1 MELIIIIFLVAIIS
15 VLTYILLKGSKNSD
29 SDTLVQLTSSLTNQ
43 IQDVRKEIND
53 NSEKSRVEIESKLKT
68 INKEILDFQNNSTS
82 SLQKQFAESSKI
94 IKDVTAEL
102 ITELFFTITHP
113 TDGFLFVLP
122 RFFSANLKARFE

>member
-15 VLTYILLKGSKNSD
+15 SHTSHGGIKNSD

-68 INKEILDFQNNSTS
+68 INKEIDFQNNSTS

-94 IKDVTAEL
+94 IKDNRTC
-102 ITELFFTITHP
+102 
-113 TDGFLFVLP
+113 
-122 RFFSANLKARFE
+122 

>member
-43 IQDVRKEIND
+43 IQDVRKEINE

-102 ITELFFTITHP
+102 AKIKNTI
-113 TDGFLFVLP
+113 DFI
-122 RFFSANLKARFE
+122 KM